1 MTETNKDKS
10 TPLILAIDT
19 TSSRASMA
27 ISRGQNLIA
36 ELGIIGNERRSTNLL
51 SEIDWLLTRTG
62 ITINDI
68 AVFGVLVGP
77 GSFTGLRV
85 GLATIKGFAHALNRP
100 IISMKSTEVIARTC
114 GVSAI
119 TCVLLDA
126 HRNEVFLQLFTVD
139 NSGQPTELS
148 ELTIAELS
156 ELTIAKIDQVFPI
169 VYEYQK
175 SENLSGVVFAGDG
188 VELYEQQLLKFASDN
203 KILAEKA
210 KVLTTNRLGWILHKR
225 VAFLA
230 PEVALYAQEKFSQGQ
245 TLTASELSAY
255 YVRPAEAEIKLQ
267 LGLIGKKKA
276 DL

>member
-148 ELTIAELS
+148 ELTIA
-156 ELTIAKIDQVFPI
+156 KIDQVFPI

-188 VELYEQQLLKFASDN
+188 VELYEQQLLKFTSDN